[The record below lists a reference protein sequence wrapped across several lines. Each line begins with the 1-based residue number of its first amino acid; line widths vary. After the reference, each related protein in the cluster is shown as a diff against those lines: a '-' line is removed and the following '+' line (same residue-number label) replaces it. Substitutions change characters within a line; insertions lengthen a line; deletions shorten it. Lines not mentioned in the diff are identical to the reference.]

1 MEAAS
6 EEMWRALHER
16 LHAFIARR
24 VAPADVDD
32 LVQEVL
38 LRIHRWIDTL
48 DRADRLDAWIY
59 QITRNAIIDHYRA
72 RARHDDSLAH
82 EADLSATAELANRS
96 IDEAHEVEAG
106 RELAGCLTPL
116 VERLAEPYRQA
127 VSLVELEGVPQVD
140 AAVRIGLSTS
150 GMKSRV
156 QRARQQLKAL
166 LLACCHVEIDRRG
179 GVVDYEASSGQCGTC
194 GAGTGRICC
203 AG

>member
-6 EEMWRALHER
+6 EEMWGALYDR

-38 LRIHRWIDTL
+38 LRIHRRIDTL
-48 DRADRLDAWIY
+48 DRADRLDAWAY
-59 QITRNAIIDHYRA
+59 QITRNAIIDYYRA
-72 RARHDDSLAH
+72 AARRDDALAH
-82 EADLSATAELANRS
+82 ETDVSVAAELANRLA
-96 IDEAHEVEAG
+96 DEAREVEAG

-116 VERLAEPYRQA
+116 VDRLAEPYRQA
-127 VSLVELEGVPQVD
+127 VTLVELEGVPQVD
-140 AAVRIGLSTS
+140 AAVRMGLSTS

-166 LLACCHVEIDRRG
+166 LLACCHVEINRRG
-179 GVVDYEASSGQCGTC
+179 GVVDYETRGGECGTC
-194 GAGTGRICC
+194 GESCPP
-203 AG
+203 